1 MVLGLRRRGCLQ
13 GQRCGGHFRGVH
25 SARGLRAIAALPR
38 ACILIA
44 ACRGAVSA
52 REGKEPRTTP
62 GGAGDG
68 AGDGGQ
74 ARISRALPVE
84 AIGDDGDGVA
94 LALIIANEHRAGL
107 EAAPWRATVPRQPV
121 QEPQAFPIEP
131 AKGPLLQAISDHSPQ
146 EVLAQ
151 ICWRGSS
158 EDHAPVAPKRVKRK
172 RAQMSNLGL
181 DRGRVCRVPPQ
192 GYALGTLVAS
202 PEALPATIRY
212 RRSPSVFSDSS
223 LSPSLLRT
231 TAARKARTVCGCQP
245 VERVTVAMV
254 APLGPHSSA
263 STRACF
269 EFARRGLTA
278 NGRLR
283 TDLGGRPRLDGA
295 RRFALGHAKTPLNS
309 VGATARRRIGA
320 TARRHH
326 PNPAEAHRRWRG
338 ERSKPVR
345 LGVRDHH
352 TRSLCAES
360 PAQTA
365 QWCCWLC
372 RRRIIF

>member
-1 MVLGLRRRGCLQ
+1 MRCSFPRRSFRARVASHRGPP
-13 GQRCGGHFRGVH
+13 
-25 SARGLRAIAALPR
+25 AP
-38 ACILIA
+38 CILIA
-44 ACRGAVSA
+44 ACRGAVSS

-94 LALIIANEHRAGL
+94 LALIVANEHRAGL
-107 EAAPWRATVPRQPV
+107 EATPWRAAVPRQPV
-121 QEPQAFPIEP
+121 QEPQALPIKP

-151 ICWRGSS
+151 SCWRGSS

-181 DRGRVCRVPPQ
+181 DRGRVCRVPPH

-202 PEALPATIRY
+202 PATIRY
-212 RRSPSVFSDSS
+212 TRSPSVFSDSS
-223 LSPSLLRT
+223 LSPSFLRT

-269 EFARRGLTA
+269 EFARP
-278 NGRLR
+278 
-283 TDLGGRPRLDGA
+283 LG
-295 RRFALGHAKTPLNS
+295 
-309 VGATARRRIGA
+309 
-320 TARRHH
+320 
-326 PNPAEAHRRWRG
+326 
-338 ERSKPVR
+338 
-345 LGVRDHH
+345 
-352 TRSLCAES
+352 
-360 PAQTA
+360 
-365 QWCCWLC
+365 
-372 RRRIIF
+372 